1 MAVQQESCT
10 VGSTSLRRIVV
21 GTDLGPCSVRL
32 LKAVQLQKGA
42 EAHGKTADVYLHGAA
57 GSWTTFQP
65 LLSDAP
71 FSDTRLSDAPLS
83 DAPERDRVLVDLP
96 GWGDSTEKARLESAT
111 VEAMAGAVVEVL
123 DSLGYR
129 AWNLV
134 GHSMGGVIALHLA
147 AAWPERT
154 RSVAAISPTA
164 FGVAH
169 AVRHPWRGLATLPWF
184 MGMLLLMRSTAVLG
198 QLGTTLIRWVGNTPM
213 MRLLL
218 SPLFADPAAIPAD
231 VIRGLGRDARPR
243 AFCAATRAVAQYDVA
258 QWHGIR
264 CPVLAIRG
272 DSDAFTPPS
281 DLDQL
286 ASLGPHIRTVT
297 VPNSGHFAI
306 VELPAAVQH
315 LLDELRQR

>member
-71 FSDTRLSDAPLS
+71 
-83 DAPERDRVLVDLP
+83 ERDRVLVDLP
-96 GWGDSTEKARLESAT
+96 GWGDSTENARLESAT

-184 MGMLLLMRSTAVLG
+184 MGMLLLMRSMAVLG
-198 QLGTTLIRWVGNTPM
+198 QLGKTLIRWVGKTPV

-286 ASLGPHIRTVT
+286 ATAGPHVRTVT
-297 VPNSGHFAI
+297 VPNCGHFAI
-306 VELPAAVQH
+306 VEQPTVVQH